1 VVSCLTASDAEC
13 RTLAHGAGNKNSLV
27 GSQDFAL
34 AAGAMDLIQIYDT
47 NGVASLKG
55 GSKFKHHIDWLQL
68 LLLQTSSP
76 TWGAH
81 GSEAPLLRAPGSIVF
96 TTPVAPVL
104 MNAFLGKSGIDR
116 WRRAIVDRCEDQ
128 GDKTWLFRMTLQK
141 PLVDL
146 FSSLNT
152 MRDETLTPTPIAQV
166 TLSYMQISVDFRH
179 PDVRL

>member
-1 VVSCLTASDAEC
+1 
-13 RTLAHGAGNKNSLV
+13 
-27 GSQDFAL
+27 
-34 AAGAMDLIQIYDT
+34 MDLIQIYDT
-47 NGVASLKG
+47 NGVASLKC

-68 LLLQTSSP
+68 LSLQTSSP

-96 TTPVAPVL
+96 TIPGTTPVAMVL

-128 GDKTWLFRMTLQK
+128 GDQTWLFRMTLQR

-146 FSSLNT
+146 FSSSNT
-152 MRDETLTPTPIAQV
+152 MRDETLTSTPIAQV
-166 TLSYMQISVDFRH
+166 TLSYMQMSVDFRH
-179 PDVRL
+179 PERQIVN